1 MADSLH
7 SVRFP
12 NESEE
17 YRAAR
22 TGLLMAEIDLRRR
35 KEEVAAHRRRLPL
48 GGLVA
53 EDYLFEEGPRD
64 LRAPESVTQVRL
76 SQLFQPGKD
85 TLVVYSF
92 MYGPQMEKAC
102 PMCTSMLDGLDRQ
115 AQHATQRVNLVV
127 AAKSPIRR
135 IREHAR
141 ERGWTGLRLVST
153 AGTTYN
159 RDYHGETE
167 EGDQIPALNVFVR
180 RGERIHH
187 FYNAELLY
195 APHPEGQD
203 PRHVDLIW
211 PLWNLFDLTPD
222 GRGTDWHPR
231 LAY

>member
-1 MADSLH
+1 M
-7 SVRFP
+7 
-12 NESEE
+12 
-17 YRAAR
+17 
-22 TGLLMAEIDLRRR
+22 
-35 KEEVAAHRRRLPL
+35 RRLVAGVVL
-48 GGLVA
+48 GLILGTA
-53 EDYLFEEGPRD
+53 GQAWAMYLTDGR
-64 LRAPESVTQVRL
+64 VW
-76 SQLFQPGKD
+76 
-85 TLVVYSF
+85 Y
-92 MYGPQMEKAC
+92 
-102 PMCTSMLDGLDRQ
+102 GLDRQ

-141 ERGWTGLRLVST
+141 ARGWTGLRLVST

-167 EGDQIPALNVFVR
+167 EGAQIPALNVFVR
-180 RGERIHH
+180 SGERIHH

-211 PLWNLFDLTPD
+211 PLWNLFDLTPE
-222 GRGTDWHPR
+222 GRGTDWYPR